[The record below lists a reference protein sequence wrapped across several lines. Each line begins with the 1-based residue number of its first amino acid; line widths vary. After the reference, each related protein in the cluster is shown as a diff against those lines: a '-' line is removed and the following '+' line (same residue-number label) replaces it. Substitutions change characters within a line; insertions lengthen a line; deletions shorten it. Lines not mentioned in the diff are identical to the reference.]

1 MGTITVKKPGD
12 TDIRTLIDRIE
23 PLPFLD
29 FSKRAPIAMLLVTP
43 SFASALQTP
52 SASTGAVPEAVTQA
66 TSRLV
71 QDLLE
76 RESDVGE
83 IRIIAAVVDR
93 LPSPE
98 GGSQASKGREGLA
111 YAMWFNDNVAR
122 HSWESVTSDQRG
134 DNAACLTLD
143 VYDRFKLTDP
153 AGNPRRSSGDSVHR
167 LHLPLANTIFQTGQP
182 SMMYNILYHLSDV
195 FEPKSGPG
203 AILPNPR
210 TLHVYTANMVKSQ
223 RVTWPVAGRYLA
235 HRRKHHPS
243 WEKTLHQLHVPLLPL
258 TGPRL
263 VEAGMG
269 NIIRQISGPDGKTA
283 PASQELEKAVSSFF
297 EATGQDPHAMPVWA
311 LVCKES
317 TVKYF
322 SEAVLRALGKWRPA
336 RFSPMYDYAG
346 RFGSYAGEAWNV
358 DHRIFQPAIWR
369 ALAVGGASLHRVLS
383 GGGGWGKKAGLI
395 SLDPTTSAQDVQSAQ
410 PMPTGETSPA
420 IQGSLEAAA
429 KPGSYIT
436 FFTSPASSLDVP
448 KYEPDTSVFG
458 TLPSSIDDIPDTTTE
473 GPPGIDFWPGYF
485 GALSE
490 KGMSLKFIHRYEDH
504 KEFYTKT
511 MVDEMQELQRQ
522 RSLHTRANPAFG
534 MCPVRYFSSTP
545 MSQFPKSKDYL
556 KSRLTPISARLREID
571 PIRKVPE
578 DKAEDFRMTL
588 DKYPHYWKFSRW
600 LAEYSKAELDAR
612 PIPPR
617 PGKTRAK
624 GVLALRAIWENRI
637 DACKRHMERLVQ
649 GHMRMLQLQVK
660 ALAQY
665 ADRTIT
671 PELKRL
677 PPIRHKI
684 LHPSAIQ
691 VLSGGSALTWTLRA
705 IKAEERAVAP
715 LPFRAPE
722 LVQVLHDRVHKSQI
736 LCKKLEDRVYP
747 VVIRYRRRSKQMR
760 KMKMKK
766 RMNKELAS
774 TRSVP
779 EPSNTNGV
787 KYTVAQDSH
796 DALGALSAR
805 TSTGIRHELKHEYYI
820 IRRPPTWEH
829 HRRLSYS
836 HRYTAPDSPIS
847 SSSSPPP
854 PKEAK
859 VDDPFE
865 SLSSAFSSFLED
877 MYVGHRPDSPAEE
890 TKVGYTADDVQLLFH
905 QNQFRDTRQYFGRR
919 RRVGLQRLQEMADSV
934 ATIRRHEL
942 NYLDDAVELSDVVC
956 IELMLQC
963 AHVNPAAWK
972 LQLERSAGRVSPY
985 KLQQTNMWPAMWPA
999 MWHVDKID
1007 GVAVHD
1013 QIKRLRWRV
1022 LRWSRK
1028 AKIGDEEVNKR
1039 LQKVMEILQEGE
1051 RGTWAFR
1058 MMKTRLEEMVLER
1071 LRSETRGWQ
1080 RRKYQDALK
1089 KLLTGEI
1096 AYLREAITAS
1106 ERNLEIMGRMLFFIQ
1121 QGAKEELDRQKG
1133 AMENVRR
1140 TLPDRELERVNEAW
1154 TLANDLAA
1162 LLSSK

>member
-1 MGTITVKKPGD
+1 
-12 TDIRTLIDRIE
+12 
-23 PLPFLD
+23 
-29 FSKRAPIAMLLVTP
+29 MLLVTP
-43 SFASALQTP
+43 SFASALQT
-52 SASTGAVPEAVTQA
+52 SSTSTGVAPEAVTQA
-66 TSRLV
+66 ASRLI

-76 RESDVGE
+76 RESDVSE

-111 YAMWFNDNVAR
+111 YAMWFNDNVAS
-122 HSWESVTSDQRG
+122 HSWQSVTSDLRG

-143 VYDRFKLTDP
+143 IFDRFKLTDP
-153 AGNPRRSSGDSVHR
+153 EGNPRRSYGDSVYR

-182 SMMYNILYHLSDV
+182 SMMYNMLYHLSEIV
-195 FEPKSGPG
+195 EPRSGPG
-203 AILPNPR
+203 AILQNPR
-210 TLHVYTANMVKSQ
+210 TLHLYTANMVKSQ
-223 RVTWPVAGRYLA
+223 RVTWPVAGRYLT
-235 HRRKHHPS
+235 HRKKYHPR

-269 NIIRQISGPDGKTA
+269 NIVRQITGPDGKTA

-311 LVCKES
+311 LVCKER

-322 SEAVLRALGKWRPA
+322 SEAVLSALGKWRPA
-336 RFSPMYDYAG
+336 RFSKMYDYPGMFAHHV
-346 RFGSYAGEAWNV
+346 GEAWNF
-358 DHRIFQPAIWR
+358 DHRIFQPVIWR

-395 SLDPTTSAQDVQSAQ
+395 SLDPATSAQDVQSAQ
-410 PMPTGETSPA
+410 PMPTGEMSPA
-420 IQGSLEAAA
+420 IGESLEEAA

-458 TLPSSIDDIPDTTTE
+458 TLPSSIDDIPDATTE

-490 KGMSLKFIHRYEDH
+490 KGMSLKFIRRNEDFAEH
-504 KEFYTKT
+504 YSRT
-511 MVDEMQELQRQ
+511 MVDVP
-522 RSLHTRANPAFG
+522 SLHTRANPAFG

-545 MSQFPKSKDYL
+545 MSQFPKSKVYL
-556 KSRLTPISARLREID
+556 EFNRHGGGRPITPISARLREID
-571 PIRKVPE
+571 LSELKVLE
-578 DKAEDFRMTL
+578 DTAADFRMTL
-588 DKYPHYWKFSRW
+588 DKYPHFWKFSRW
-600 LAEYSKAELDAR
+600 LAEYSKEQLDAR

-617 PGKTRAK
+617 RRKTNGDK
-624 GVLALRAIWENRI
+624 ALVVCRTIWQNRI
-637 DACKRHMERLVQ
+637 DACKMHMERLLE
-649 GHMRMLQLQVK
+649 GHMRMLQLQVV

-665 ADRTIT
+665 TDKIIT
-671 PELKRL
+671 SELKQL
-677 PPIRHKI
+677 PCIGHKI
-684 LHPSAIQ
+684 ADPSTIQ
-691 VLSGGSALTWTLRA
+691 VLSGGSTLTSTLHT

-715 LPFRAPE
+715 LPLRAPE
-722 LVQVLHDRVHKSQI
+722 LVQMLHERVHRSQI
-736 LCKKLEDRVYP
+736 KCKKLEDRIYP
-747 VVIRYRRRSKQMR
+747 SVLRYRKRLHKLKMAR
-760 KMKMKK
+760 KRNHSMGEMAEAQG
-766 RMNKELAS
+766 ELAS
-774 TRSVP
+774 TRSIP
-779 EPSNTNGV
+779 QPSNTNGA
-787 KYTVAQDSH
+787 KHTVAPNSDDRLEAIRAWS
-796 DALGALSAR
+796 L
-805 TSTGIRHELKHEYYI
+805 TGMVGQRHSYYTT
-820 IRRPPTWEH
+820 RLPLTKQH

-836 HRYTAPDSPIS
+836 HRHAAPDSPS
-847 SSSSPPP
+847 SSSLSP

-877 MYVGHRPDSPAEE
+877 TYLGHRPDSPAEE
-890 TKVGYTADDVQLLFH
+890 ANVGYTADDVQLLFH
-905 QNQFRDTRQYFGRR
+905 QNQFRDTRQYFGRK
-919 RRVGLQRLQEMADSV
+919 RRVGLQRLQEMAESV
-934 ATIRRHEL
+934 ATLRRQEL
-942 NYLDDAVELSDVVC
+942 KYLDDAVELSDLVC

-972 LQLERSAGRVSPY
+972 LQLERSAGHAGPY
-985 KLQQTNMWPAMWPA
+985 TLQLTDMWSAMWY
-999 MWHVDKID
+999 VDKID
-1007 GVAVHD
+1007 DVAVQN

-1028 AKIGDEEVNKR
+1028 AKIGDEEANKR
-1039 LQKVMEILQEGE
+1039 LQKVMEMLQEKD

-1058 MMKTRLEEMVLER
+1058 MMKARLEEMVAER

-1080 RRKYQDALK
+1080 RRRYQQALK
-1089 KLLTGEI
+1089 KLLIGEI

-1106 ERNLEIMGRMLFFIQ
+1106 ERNLEIMGKMLFFIQ
-1121 QGAKEELDRQKG
+1121 QGAKEESDRQKV

-1140 TLPDRELERVNEAW
+1140 TLPKRTLERVNEAW
-1154 TLANDLAA
+1154 TLANELEE
-1162 LLSSK
+1162 LLSSR